1 MGGVSMD
8 HAVFSVELGA
18 QQLRLQPGK
27 GKLEQRYHWHS
38 QRHCHGEYELH
49 ILLSG
54 NARVEVGDVT
64 HKLSAGMG
72 ILIAP
77 GQYHSPMGEGPLER
91 FSLLLSVPEGALLQ
105 QLRGHVEKSC
115 IFPVSEEIC
124 RGCGDYFYE
133 AEAKNAYRREAQQA
147 ILTRLLIG
155 VFRGIGM
162 RPLGATAGEPMQH
175 MARGAFIDDYFEKHI
190 AAEGSK
196 EELARQ
202 LYLSQR
208 QLARLLQREYGMG
221 YQEKLISA
229 RMDYAALLLRSTDQT
244 VLQIADQVGYRSE
257 SAFYRVFSRQYGMTP
272 KAYRKANRQKK
283 EETP

>member
-1 MGGVSMD
+1 ME
-8 HAVFSVELGA
+8 HAFFSVELGA

-27 GKLEQRYHWHS
+27 GKPEQRYYWHS

-72 ILIAP
+72 LLIAP
-77 GQYHSPMGEGPLER
+77 GQYHSPMGEGSLER
-91 FSLLLSVPEGALLQ
+91 FSLLLSVPEGVLLQ
-105 QLRGHVEKSC
+105 QLRCQVEKSC
-115 IFPVSEEIC
+115 IFPVPEDIC

-155 VFRGIGM
+155 VFRGVGVQ
-162 RPLGATAGEPMQH
+162 PLGTAAGEPLQH

-196 EELARQ
+196 EELAGK

-208 QLARLLQREYGMG
+208 QLARQLQKDYGMG
-221 YQEKLISA
+221 YREKRICA
-229 RMDYAALLLRSTDQT
+229 RMDYAALLLRSTDQA

-272 KAYRKANRQKK
+272 KAYRKANRQKR
-283 EETP
+283 EESL